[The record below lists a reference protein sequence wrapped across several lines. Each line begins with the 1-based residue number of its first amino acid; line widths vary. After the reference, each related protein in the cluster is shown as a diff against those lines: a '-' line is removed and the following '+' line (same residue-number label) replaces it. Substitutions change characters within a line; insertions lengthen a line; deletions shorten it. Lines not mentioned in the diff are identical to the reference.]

1 MRACVCGW
9 LTDWRVCMFGCVGV
23 CVCSSLRRR
32 RFCCLFS
39 RERKTSCRLKGVC
52 LETVN
57 VPSKVVRP
65 SLGLAAR
72 APVTGRPPV
81 RRNVPLDV
89 VWYLNFSLLFF
100 SLSFPLF
107 CIFKFPQF
115 GFRPPSVGPSVCV
128 STMSVPVRVCVST
141 RRRVIFMNSRVV
153 DV

>member
-100 SLSFPLF
+100 FHSLFLCFVFLSFLNLAFVLRRSVRLF
-107 CIFKFPQF
+107 VSLLCPCL
-115 GFRPPSVGPSVCV
+115 SACV
-128 STMSVPVRVCVST
+128 FLPEDGL
-141 RRRVIFMNSRVV
+141 FL
-153 DV
+153 